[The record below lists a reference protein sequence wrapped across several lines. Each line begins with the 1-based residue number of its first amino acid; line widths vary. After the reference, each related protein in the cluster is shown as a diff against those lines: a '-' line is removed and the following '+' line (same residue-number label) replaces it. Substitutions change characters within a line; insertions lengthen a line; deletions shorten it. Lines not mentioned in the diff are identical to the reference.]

1 MENIEEIEDISES
14 KPKKSKKI
22 LKIFF
27 IIIPLILLLFFY
39 INNKTFKTKVDTFLS
54 RLPGTAGEYFRN
66 SPTDNERQMMKSE
79 LADYY
84 LSLEPGVAADKLYI
98 IKKEDD
104 KLYQDIIKLMNS
116 ISSTKTIEI
125 IENVRK
131 IELRRNLLVSIY
143 DEIQLEKE
151 NFIMDEAGRFEGRD
165 LFVVINEIEK
175 RYANNQ
181 EFRDNLPN
189 IISYMDE
196 NSAID
201 ILFYINDDIREEI
214 LYSLNSSKRTS
225 LENKLLS
232 KRAEQIKL
240 EELAKLYE
248 SKSTEL
254 AVQEIG
260 NTEKYTI
267 EELATI
273 YKNLSVLKS
282 AEILSSVEDEE
293 FIQELLTAI
302 KTEGQLLGE
311 ENITEE
317 IGKSMAFI
325 TEYND
330 KVDNLVS
337 IYEKM
342 QASKVAKIAEK
353 MMGNNSTVTM
363 LEINAEPVFEISD
376 ASIMMDVLSRIGN
389 KTLAN
394 IMNSM
399 NDRKA
404 STLTQKLAK
413 PTVGIGEISTVE
425 GDTSAETIT
434 EYSKKTDDLVSV
446 YENMNPSKAAKIVDD
461 MIKNNTT
468 APIIADILSKMQDKN
483 LSNIMNNMEPKE
495 ASKLT
500 QMLVR

>member
-232 KRAEQIKL
+232 KRAEQTKL

-302 KTEGQLLGE
+302 KTEGQLLGKK
-311 ENITEE
+311 ILQKKLA
-317 IGKSMAFI
+317 IYGFYY
-325 TEYND
+325 EYND

-337 IYEKM
+337 IYEKC
-342 QASKVAKIAEK
+342 K
-353 MMGNNSTVTM
+353 
-363 LEINAEPVFEISD
+363 L
-376 ASIMMDVLSRIGN
+376 
-389 KTLAN
+389 
-394 IMNSM
+394 
-399 NDRKA
+399 
-404 STLTQKLAK
+404 QKLQN
-413 PTVGIGEISTVE
+413 S
-425 GDTSAETIT
+425 
-434 EYSKKTDDLVSV
+434 
-446 YENMNPSKAAKIVDD
+446 
-461 MIKNNTT
+461 
-468 APIIADILSKMQDKN
+468 
-483 LSNIMNNMEPKE
+483 
-495 ASKLT
+495 
-500 QMLVR
+500 